1 MNGKNIF
8 VKLLV
13 RKMDKVTKIK
23 KMFKLVVDSD
33 FRFEF
38 LSNKGF
44 YNQIDDEEF
53 SKRKFKYIFN
63 RELNLDNPT
72 TYNEKIQWLKLNDRN
87 KYYTM
92 LVDKYSVRE
101 EIKKII
107 GEEFLI
113 PLLGVWENANDIEF
127 DKLPNQFVL
136 KCTHNSGKG
145 MCVCTDKN
153 NLNIR
158 EVIKKLNKGLK
169 ENYYLKS
176 REWPYKYVKP
186 RIIAEQFIGEKD
198 RTPNDYKFFIIE
210 GKIECIMVCSDR
222 DTGKTNFSYYD
233 IKWNDY
239 SNEKNENKIQ
249 KPKMLDEMI
258 SITNKII
265 KGLPSIHTY
274 RIDLYNVKNKIY
286 FGEITFYNDGGFDD
300 DITKETD
307 ELMGSKVKL
316 W

>member
-1 MNGKNIF
+1 MNSLKKLQKFLIDKNY
-8 VKLLV
+8 
-13 RKMDKVTKIK
+13 
-23 KMFKLVVDSD
+23 
-33 FRFEF
+33 RFII
-38 LSNKGF
+38 LANMGF
-44 YNQIDDEEF
+44 YNNLENDIYLKKLFKAIMARDLDF
-53 SKRKFKYIFN
+53 S
-63 RELNLDNPT
+63 NLR
-72 TYNEKIQWLKLNDRN
+72 TYNEKLQWLKLNDKN
-87 KYYTM
+87 DYYTT
-92 LVDKYSVRE
+92 LVDKYAVRE

-107 GEEFLI
+107 GEDFLI

-158 EVIKKLNKGLK
+158 KARKKLNKGLK

-186 RIIAEQFIGEKD
+186 RIIAEQFIGEKN

>member
-1 MNGKNIF
+1 MNSLKKLQKFLIDKNY
-8 VKLLV
+8 
-13 RKMDKVTKIK
+13 
-23 KMFKLVVDSD
+23 
-33 FRFEF
+33 RFII
-38 LSNKGF
+38 LANMGF
-44 YNQIDDEEF
+44 YNNLENDIYLKKLFKAIMGRDLDF
-53 SKRKFKYIFN
+53 S
-63 RELNLDNPT
+63 NLR
-72 TYNEKIQWLKLNDRN
+72 TYNEKLQWLKLND
-87 KYYTM
+87 KKDYYTT
-92 LVDKYSVRE
+92 LVDKYAVRE

-107 GEEFLI
+107 GEDFLI
-113 PLLGVWENANDIEF
+113 PLLGVWDNANDIEF

-153 NLNIR
+153 NLNIKKAR
-158 EVIKKLNKGLK
+158 KKLNKGLK

-186 RIIAEQFIGEKD
+186 RIIAEQFIGEKN

-300 DITKETD
+300 DITMETD